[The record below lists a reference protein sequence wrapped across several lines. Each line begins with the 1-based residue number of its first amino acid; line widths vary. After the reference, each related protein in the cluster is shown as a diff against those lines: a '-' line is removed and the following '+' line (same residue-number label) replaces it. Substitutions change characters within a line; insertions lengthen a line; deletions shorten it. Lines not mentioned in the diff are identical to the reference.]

1 MSGEDGRPGPA
12 AQDDVVTLEA
22 ELRRA
27 LQHQRAEMERAREA
41 QEELS
46 RLIERARGALERA
59 RQEANGITAKSAT
72 DAKSAPPCHPERSE
86 GSAPGGRHPAE
97 GADPSLRSG

>member
-1 MSGEDGRPGPA
+1 MSREAGGP
-12 AQDDVVTLEA
+12 DSSSEEELVTLEA

-59 RQEANGITAKSAT
+59 RQGVHRE
-72 DAKSAPPCHPERSE
+72 ERE
-86 GSAPGGRHPAE
+86 ER
-97 GADPSLRSG
+97 

>member
-1 MSGEDGRPGPA
+1 MSEESAGPDPA
-12 AQDDVVTLEA
+12 AQDDVMTLEA

-46 RLIERARGALERA
+46 RLIERARGALDRA
-59 RQEANGITAKSAT
+59 RRGVHRE
-72 DAKSAPPCHPERSE
+72 ER
-86 GSAPGGRHPAE
+86 
-97 GADPSLRSG
+97 

>member
-1 MSGEDGRPGPA
+1 MSGDASGPDPA
-12 AQDDVVTLEA
+12 AQADLATLEA

-46 RLIERARGALERA
+46 RLIERARTALERA
-59 RQEANGITAKSAT
+59 RQ
-72 DAKSAPPCHPERSE
+72 
-86 GSAPGGRHPAE
+86 GGP
-97 GADPSLRSG
+97 